1 MGIGY
6 IVLIIIVGF
15 ILFELIEHL
24 VLPLVFYI
32 IKRKK
37 QAITGVESMIGEVV
51 DIRQWKGKEGQVF
64 VKGEMWRAVSEVT
77 FKKGDKAIIQHV
89 EGLMLK
95 IKPKS
100 ESLF

>member
-77 FKKGDKAIIQHV
+77 FKKRG
-89 EGLMLK
+89 
-95 IKPKS
+95 
-100 ESLF
+100 